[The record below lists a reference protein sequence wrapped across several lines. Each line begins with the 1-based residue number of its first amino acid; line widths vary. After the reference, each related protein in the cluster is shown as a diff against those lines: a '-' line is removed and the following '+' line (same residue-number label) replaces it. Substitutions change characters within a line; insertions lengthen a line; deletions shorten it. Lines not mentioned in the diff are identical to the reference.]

1 MVTEAPLKIHNYVI
15 GPFTQVSIP
24 DWKHKTICER
34 ESLKGLVL
42 AKKKTVYISQCH
54 RSCIVELKEAV
65 TLYRTSA

>member
-1 MVTEAPLKIHNYVI
+1 MESVKFLTNFEMVTEAPLKIHNYVI

-42 AKKKTVYISQCH
+42 AKTKKKPY
-54 RSCIVELKEAV
+54 
-65 TLYRTSA
+65 